1 MIYLAGPLFTQ
12 AEQSWL
18 RGLKAELIAHGFEVC
33 WPFELFKDGQISGW
47 GPTAP
52 RRIMERCREA
62 LDRADLV
69 VAWLDGTQVDDG
81 TAWEIGYAHAKGKQ
95 VHGIRTDFRQAG
107 DTSHSVVNAM
117 VEASCLTITRS
128 IPDLLHALK
137 R

>member
-1 MIYLAGPLFTQ
+1 
-12 AEQSWL
+12 
-18 RGLKAELIAHGFEVC
+18 
-33 WPFELFKDGQISGW
+33 
-47 GPTAP
+47 
-52 RRIMERCREA
+52 MERCREA

-81 TAWEIGYAHAKGKQ
+81 TAWEVGYAHAKGKQ

-107 DTSHSVVNAM
+107 DTSHSIVNAM
-117 VEASCLTITRS
+117 VEASCLSITRS